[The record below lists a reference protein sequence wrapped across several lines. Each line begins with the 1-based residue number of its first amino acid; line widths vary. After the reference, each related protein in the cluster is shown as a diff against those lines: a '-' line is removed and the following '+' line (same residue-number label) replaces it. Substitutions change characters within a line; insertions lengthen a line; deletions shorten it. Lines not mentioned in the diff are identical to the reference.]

1 MKNKNNYFSVANKL
15 FWGLLAFIVL
25 LAIINFGSVLFS
37 SEELAEDIIKIDSLS
52 KIDWDREIVD
62 TDSLDTP
69 DDSLA
74 NPTEYETAEWKW
86 KDFEGKA
93 HNINFKFP
101 KGSLEKAALNR
112 KNSYDYS
119 PLYEH
124 DHVLLEDLIKQM
136 KVEIKKNNLDYLGA
150 LEYVCSS
157 IQYIPY
163 TLVLDSRGIEYPA
176 NSGIFIKCPCQ
187 TKFGYF
193 INNCSPNNNENGCC
207 NNVDPFGV
215 YSPFEFVYNKTGDC
229 DTRALLAF
237 TILKD
242 MGFDVAVMVSESKW
256 HSVLGIYLP
265 QTNNLSTGTNFLG
278 KKYVLWELT
287 NADWRLGMPVEG
299 DDWIAELE

>member
-62 TDSLDTP
+62 SDSLDTP

-101 KGSLEKAALNR
+101 KGSLEKARQNR
-112 KNSYDYS
+112 LMNADYS
-119 PLYEH
+119 PLYQT
-124 DHVLLEDLIKQM
+124 DRKLLSDLVSQM
-136 KVEIKKNNLDYLGA
+136 KTEIKKNNLKYMEA
-150 LEYVCSS
+150 IEYVCSS

-163 TLVLDSRGIEYPA
+163 TLVLPSLGV
-176 NSGIFIKCPCQ
+176 SGNTNECPCQ
-187 TKFGYF
+187 
-193 INNCSPNNNENGCC
+193 INGNLYVDNCTAKGLNGFGCC
-207 NNVDPFGV
+207 NDVNPFGV
-215 YSPFEFVYNKTGDC
+215 YSPFEFVNNKTGDC
-229 DTRALLAF
+229 DTRSLLAF
-237 TILKD
+237 TLLKE
-242 MGFDVAVMVSESKW
+242 MGFDVAVMGSEAGH
-256 HSVLGIYLP
+256 HSVLGINLP
-265 QTNNLSTGTNFLG
+265 NNNNLSVGTNLTG

-287 NADWRLGMPVEG
+287 SPYWRLGMPVEG